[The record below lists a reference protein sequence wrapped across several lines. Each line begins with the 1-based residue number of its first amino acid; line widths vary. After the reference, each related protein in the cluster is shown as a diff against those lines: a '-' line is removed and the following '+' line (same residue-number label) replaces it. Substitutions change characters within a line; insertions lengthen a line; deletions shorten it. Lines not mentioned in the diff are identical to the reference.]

1 MGSIVGITRVS
12 IWVIGALNLLTKSQ
26 PIGPKVSGF
35 RV

>member
-1 MGSIVGITRVS
+1 MGITRVA
-12 IWVIGALNLLTKSQ
+12 IWVIRALNLLTESQ